1 MKKIMFDD
9 RRGLTQAVLTG
20 RKTMTRRIIP
30 EKYKTMVDA
39 AAKGVLIVPLACI
52 PDGLSIE
59 EFAEQWSKQSGRMRV
74 VPVQDEPQIQYVDG
88 KDKIMDLSRYQ
99 VGEEVAIAQKY
110 IDLCNCDAFYEALE
124 KVAPS
129 FPLECI
135 KGEKGC
141 YNKMFVKADWMPH
154 RIKMVDIKVEKLQ
167 DISEDDCLLE
177 GIEWSCGSR
186 GYYVNYNPVTGSRI
200 WLKGNTAREAY
211 ADLIDKISGKGT
223 WDRNPWVFA
232 YSFKLVK

>member
-9 RRGLTQAVLTG
+9 KRGLTQAVLTG

-74 VPVQDEPQIQYVDG
+74 VPVQDEPQIQYVEG

-110 IDLCNCDAFYEALE
+110 SQIFTESDLS
-124 KVAPS
+124 KR
-129 FPLECI
+129 
-135 KGEKGC
+135 KGSLGDMITGKAWD
-141 YNKMFVKADWMPH
+141 NKMFVQAAVMPH

-167 DISEDDCLLE
+167 DITDEDCLAE
-177 GIEWSCGSR
+177 GIIE
-186 GYYVNYNPVTGSRI
+186 YTVD
-200 WLKGNTAREAY
+200 LKGMPWVKVRYGFDGCEDTFSSAREAF
-211 ADLIDKISGKGT
+211 AAMIDKISGRGT

-232 YSFKLVK
+232 YKFELVI

>member
-1 MKKIMFDD
+1 MFDD

-88 KDKIMDLSRYQ
+88 KDKIMDLSRYK
-99 VGEEVAIAQKY
+99 VGEEVAVAQSYK
-110 IDLCNCDAFYEALE
+110 DALGFDGSEYWQRHSA
-124 KVAPS
+124 
-129 FPLECI
+129 
-135 KGEKGC
+135 GWD
-141 YNKMFVKADWMPH
+141 NKMFVKAELMPH
-154 RIKMVDIKVEKLQ
+154 HIKIADIRVEKLQ
-167 DISEDDCLLE
+167 DITDDDCLAE
-177 GIEWSCGSR
+177 GIIE
-186 GYYVNYNPVTGSRI
+186 YTVD
-200 WLKGNTAREAY
+200 LKGMPWVKVRYGFDGCEDTFSSAREAF
-211 ADLIDKISGKGT
+211 AAMIDKISGRGT

-232 YSFKLVK
+232 YKFELVI

>member
-9 RRGLTQAVLTG
+9 KRGLTQAVLTG

-59 EFAEQWSKQSGRMRV
+59 EFAERWSKQSGRMRV

-110 IDLCNCDAFYEALE
+110 IDLCNCDAFYDALE
-124 KVAPS
+124 KADPS

-135 KGEKGC
+135 RGEKGC

-154 RIKMVDIKVEKLQ
+154 RIKIIDIRVEKLQ
-167 DISEDDCLLE
+167 DISEDDCFAE
-177 GIEWSCGSR
+177 GIERSYGSR
-186 GYYVNYNPVTGSRI
+186 GYYVNYNPATGSRM
-200 WLKGNTAREAY
+200 WLKGGTAREAF

-223 WDRNPWVFA
+223 WNKNPWVFA
-232 YSFKLVK
+232 YTFRLVK

>member
-74 VPVQDEPQIQYVDG
+74 VPVQDEPQIQYVEG

-99 VGEEVAIAQKY
+99 IGEEVAIAQKY
-110 IDLCNCDAFYEALE
+110 SQIFTESDLS
-124 KVAPS
+124 KR
-129 FPLECI
+129 
-135 KGEKGC
+135 KGSLGDMITGKAWD
-141 YNKMFVKADWMPH
+141 NKMFVQAAVMPH

-167 DISEDDCLLE
+167 DISEEDCFAE
-177 GIEWSCGSR
+177 GIERSYGSH
-186 GYYVNYNPVTGSRI
+186 GYYVNYNPATGSRM
-200 WLKGNTAREAY
+200 WLKGSTAREAF

-223 WDRNPWVFA
+223 WGRNPWVFA
-232 YSFKLVK
+232 YTFELVK

>member
-1 MKKIMFDD
+1 MFDD

-52 PDGLSIE
+52 PNGLSIE

-74 VPVQDEPQIQYVDG
+74 VPVQEEPQIQYVEG

-99 VGEEVAIAQKY
+99 VGEEVAIAQSY
-110 IDLCNCDAFYEALE
+110 DQFRWP
-124 KVAPS
+124 APQRS
-129 FPLECI
+129 DFQEILHSA
-135 KGEKGC
+135 GWG
-141 YNKMFVKADWMPH
+141 NKMFVKAELMPH
-154 RIKMVDIKVEKLQ
+154 RIKIADIRVEKLQ
-167 DISEDDCLLE
+167 DITEEDCLAE
-177 GIEWSCGSR
+177 GIIK
-186 GYYVNYNPVTGSRI
+186 YTVD
-200 WLKGNTAREAY
+200 LKGMPLVKVRFGFVGCGDTFSSAREAF

-223 WDRNPWVFA
+223 WNKNPWVFA
-232 YSFKLVK
+232 YTFELVK

>member
-9 RRGLTQAVLTG
+9 KRGLTKAVLTG

-74 VPVQDEPQIQYVDG
+74 VPVQDEPQIQYVEG
-88 KDKIMDLSRYQ
+88 KDKIMDLSRYH
-99 VGEEVAIAQKY
+99 VGEEVAVAQSYK
-110 IDLCNCDAFYEALE
+110 DALGFDGSEYWQRHSA
-124 KVAPS
+124 
-129 FPLECI
+129 
-135 KGEKGC
+135 GWD
-141 YNKMFVKADWMPH
+141 NKMFVKAELMPH
-154 RIKMVDIKVEKLQ
+154 HIKIADIRVEKLQ

-177 GIEWSCGSR
+177 GIEWSYGSR

>member
-1 MKKIMFDD
+1 MFDD
-9 RRGLTQAVLTG
+9 KRGLTQAVLTG

-52 PDGLSIE
+52 PDGLSIKE
-59 EFAEQWSKQSGRMRV
+59 SAEQWSKQSGRMRV
-74 VPVQDEPQIQYVDG
+74 VPVQDEPQIQYVEG

-135 KGEKGC
+135 KGENGC

-167 DISEDDCLLE
+167 DITDEECLAE
-177 GIEWSCGSR
+177 GIIE
-186 GYYVNYNPVTGSRI
+186 YTVD
-200 WLKGNTAREAY
+200 LKGMPWVKVRYGFDGCEDTFSSAREAF
-211 ADLIDKISGKGT
+211 AAMIDKISGRGT

-232 YSFKLVK
+232 YKFELVI